1 MSPRAIQ
8 QAPFR
13 VLVGANMPALL
24 VEMGFISNPDQEK
37 QLLSD
42 AFQGNIVQALVEGVV
57 RYRDAR
63 AERTAPA
70 AVPGKG
76 PGAPR

>member
-1 MSPRAIQ
+1 
-8 QAPFR
+8 
-13 VLVGANMPALL
+13 MPALL
-24 VEMGFISNPDQEK
+24 VEMGFISNPEQEK
-37 QLLSD
+37 QLLTD
-42 AFQGNIVQALVEGVV
+42 TFQGSIVQALVDGVV

-63 AERTAPA
+63 GERTAPA